1 MVARER
7 ATGAVRPKKGT
18 FGRASF
24 PTQTDVKKVIEQ
36 LGVAWELLSFFFL
49 SFFFLSSSPCDFH
62 RPPACVAVDMSA
74 IIGGWIGK
82 LFLPNPASRLPSAPG
97 FPPQPLR
104 LTTPTP
110 TDQGSTSTKRSR
122 NAAISALDKLRKEFV
137 GDVGCFLTGY
147 SCISLEVAHLVN
159 AVRKKGGEARKA
171 EVASPLLFYRRQPL
185 TMVYPPDQAFNH
197 CLGHYSSARRL

>member
-1 MVARER
+1 
-7 ATGAVRPKKGT
+7 
-18 FGRASF
+18 
-24 PTQTDVKKVIEQ
+24 
-36 LGVAWELLSFFFL
+36 
-49 SFFFLSSSPCDFH
+49 
-62 RPPACVAVDMSA
+62 MSA

-82 LFLPNPASRLPSAPG
+82 LSLPSPASRLPSAPG

-104 LTTPTP
+104 LTTPTPTPTP

-159 AVRKKGGEARKA
+159 PVRKKGEEA
-171 EVASPLLFYRRQPL
+171 EVVSPYCF
-185 TMVYPPDQAFNH
+185 TAAKH
-197 CLGHYSSARRL
+197 